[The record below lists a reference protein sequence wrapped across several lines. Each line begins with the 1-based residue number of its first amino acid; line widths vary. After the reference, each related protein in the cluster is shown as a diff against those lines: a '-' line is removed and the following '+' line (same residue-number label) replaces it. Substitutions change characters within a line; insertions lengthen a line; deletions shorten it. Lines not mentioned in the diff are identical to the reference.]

1 MYTFILII
9 HIIASFILV
18 AVILLQAGRGGG
30 LAQTFGGGGG
40 ASTIFGQKASVF
52 LTRATTVSAV
62 LFLCTSLSLAMIS
75 SRKAKSL
82 MERIKVAPVTK
93 PEEAAVPTKTVRK
106 IKIDP
111 ETGKEIV
118 IEEKV
123 VPLTGE
129 EKELL
134 KKKVEVPPPEEPFA
148 VE

>member
-40 ASTIFGQKASVF
+40 ATTIFGQKASVF

-82 MERIKVAPVTK
+82 MERIKVVPVTK
-93 PEEAAVPTKTVRK
+93 PEQAAVPTKTVRK
-106 IKIDP
+106 IKVYP
-111 ETGKEIV
+111 ETGEEEV

-123 VPLTGE
+123 FPLTEE
-129 EKELL
+129 EKKSL
-134 KKKVEVPPPEEPFA
+134 KKKVEVPPEEPIFI
-148 VE
+148 E